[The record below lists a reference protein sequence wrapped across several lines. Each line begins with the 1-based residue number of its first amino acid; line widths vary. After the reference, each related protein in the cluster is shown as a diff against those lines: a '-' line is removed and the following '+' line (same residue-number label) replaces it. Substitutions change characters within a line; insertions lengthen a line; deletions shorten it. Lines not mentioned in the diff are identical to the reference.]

1 MSGIHHITLITGN
14 VQANVD
20 FYAGFLGMRLV
31 KRTGGYED
39 ATQLHLF
46 YGDGTGSPG
55 TLLTFFVWEAGSPG
69 RVGHGQVSEIAL
81 AIDLASIGFWLTR
94 ALSRNM
100 RISGPAQEFGEPV
113 LRLTDPDGIAVKLVG
128 VAGAVPRSPWASE
141 GVPEEHAIRH
151 IRAATILTEKPQET
165 EDFLAAHF
173 GYRFAGRNESIRR
186 MAGDGGDAIDIR
198 DARGFWTSAP
208 GTGTVDHVAFRAA
221 DLGAVEKLFDE
232 LRGSDAVVTDV
243 HDRKYFHSIYV
254 REPNGV
260 LLELATDAPG
270 MMVDEPYE
278 TLGTKL
284 WVPPSLGNQAE
295 DIKTMLPQ
303 FAMPGEER
311 IVYRELPFVHRFY
324 VPDNPDGSVL
334 VLLHGSGGNEASLMP
349 LAARMAPRAK
359 LLGVRG
365 RATEEG
371 MPRWFR
377 RYSPTTFDQ
386 KDVAFEAEAFAAFV
400 AQATEA
406 YDLPRAATAFVGYSN
421 GANLLAALM
430 TLKPG
435 VVDKAVLMRAMPV
448 LDNPAHAD
456 LTGTEVLMIAGR
468 EDQLYASYSEGLK
481 QMLASRGATVEAHV
495 VEATHELG
503 EADVEL
509 ARQWLEPRLRPVPT
523 SRERFDGF
531 RPA

>member
-46 YGDGTGSPG
+46 YGDGAGSPG
-55 TLLTFFVWEAGSPG
+55 TLITFFAWEAGSPG

-81 AIDLASIGFWLTR
+81 AIDPTSIGFWLTR
-94 ALSRNM
+94 ALSHNI
-100 RISGPAQEFGEPV
+100 RISGPVQEFGEPV
-113 LRLTDPDGIAVKLVG
+113 LRLTDPDGIIVKLVG
-128 VAGAVPRSPWASE
+128 VVGAASQAAWASE
-141 GVPEEHAIRH
+141 GVPEEHVIRRL
-151 IRAATILTEKPQET
+151 RAATILTEKPEET
-165 EDFLAAHF
+165 EGFLSAYF
-173 GYRFAGRNESIRR
+173 GYRFAERSESIRR
-186 MAGDGGDAIDIR
+186 MVDDRGDAIDIR

-208 GTGTVDHVAFRAA
+208 GTGTVDHVAFRAD
-221 DLGAVEKLFDE
+221 DLGAVEM
-232 LRGSDAVVTDV
+232 LRDRLQGSDAVVTDV
-243 HDRKYFHSIYV
+243 HDRKYFSSIYV

-311 IVYRELPFVHRFY
+311 IIYRELPFVHRFY
-324 VPDNPDGSVL
+324 VPEDPDGSVL
-334 VLLHGSGGNEASLMP
+334 VLLHGSGGSEASLMP

-365 RATEEG
+365 RAAEEG

-377 RYSPTTFDQ
+377 RFSPTTFDQ
-386 KDVAFEAEAFAAFV
+386 KDIAFEAEAFAAFV
-400 AQATEA
+400 EGATEA
-406 YDLPRAATAFVGYSN
+406 YGLSQDTTAYVGYSN

-435 VVDKAVLMRAMPV
+435 VIDKAVLLRAMDV
-448 LDNPAHAD
+448 LDNPPEVD
-456 LTGTEVLMIAGR
+456 LSATDVLLIAGR
-468 EDQLYASYSEGLK
+468 EDQLYARYSARL
-481 QMLASRGATVEAHV
+481 QQSLASRGAAVEAHV
-495 VEATHELG
+495 IEATHELG
-503 EADVEL
+503 EEDVEL
-509 ARQWLEPRLRPVPT
+509 ARQWLEARL
-523 SRERFDGF
+523 G
-531 RPA
+531 PAAVS